1 MRFKRFISFFFS
13 SASRAVF
20 RWQQHGISLHSDSFL
35 VSFICLFYFLSSLY
49 VRVNTSIT
57 CYAGYFAVHLLRKY
71 TTMLGFLPLAS
82 SKILLL
88 RSAAASLLLIFS
100 LYARVKPNASFA
112 VAWFPSSLQKS
123 LLKVSLQ
130 KANKRV
136 TTSVL
141 FRAHTRNLSK
151 YRSFRYSSA
160 ITGGTCRSL
169 SPCDLGAL
177 LKSHLPSAFHPSLTA
192 RTFPQIRTVSAS
204 LSVGCSLK
212 TSCKCTLFLT
222 AFL

>member
-1 MRFKRFISFFFS
+1 MT
-13 SASRAVF
+13 A
-20 RWQQHGISLHSDSFL
+20 H
-35 VSFICLFYFLSSLY
+35 
-49 VRVNTSIT
+49 VRVNTFKPATTVISPYI
-57 CYAGYFAVHLLRKY
+57 CCANIRQCLVSFLLQARKSRYFVAPQLRC
-71 TTMLGFLPLAS
+71 S
-82 SKILLL
+82 
-88 RSAAASLLLIFS
+88 LIFS

-169 SPCDLGAL
+169 SPVTSVRCSKAIFQVH
-177 LKSHLPSAFHPSLTA
+177 SIHPSQTGH
-192 RTFPQIRTVSAS
+192 FHISE
-204 LSVGCSLK
+204 
-212 TSCKCTLFLT
+212 LFL
-222 AFL
+222 LPCP

>member
-1 MRFKRFISFFFS
+1 MYLRYMT
-13 SASRAVF
+13 A
-20 RWQQHGISLHSDSFL
+20 H
-35 VSFICLFYFLSSLY
+35 

-71 TTMLGFLPLAS
+71 TTMLGFLPLAN
-82 SKILLL
+82 SKIPLL

-141 FRAHTRNLSK
+141 FRTHARNLSK

-160 ITGGTCRSL
+160 ITGGTCRNL
-169 SPCDLGAL
+169 SPVTSVRCSKAIFQVH
-177 LKSHLPSAFHPSLTA
+177 SIHPSQPGHF
-192 RTFPQIRTVSAS
+192 RRSE
-204 LSVGCSLK
+204 
-212 TSCKCTLFLT
+212 LFL
-222 AFL
+222 LPCP

>member
-1 MRFKRFISFFFS
+1 MT
-13 SASRAVF
+13 A
-20 RWQQHGISLHSDSFL
+20 H
-35 VSFICLFYFLSSLY
+35 

-82 SKILLL
+82 SKIPLL
-88 RSAAASLLLIFS
+88 RSQPQLRCSLIFS

-136 TTSVL
+136 TTSVS

-169 SPCDLGAL
+169 SPVTSVRCSKAIFQVH
-177 LKSHLPSAFHPSLTA
+177 SIHPSQTGHF
-192 RTFPQIRTVSAS
+192 RRSE
-204 LSVGCSLK
+204 
-212 TSCKCTLFLT
+212 LFL
-222 AFL
+222 LPCP

>member
-1 MRFKRFISFFFS
+1 MYLRYMT
-13 SASRAVF
+13 A
-20 RWQQHGISLHSDSFL
+20 H
-35 VSFICLFYFLSSLY
+35 

-71 TTMLGFLPLAS
+71 TTMLGFLPLAN
-82 SKILLL
+82 SKIPLL
-88 RSAAASLLLIFS
+88 RSAAASLLSDFLSCEPQPCIITFGDRLR
-100 LYARVKPNASFA
+100 LYHVSSIHDSTRSGEHFYNLLRRLFRRTFA
-112 VAWFPSSLQKS
+112 AQIYDNAWFPSSLQKS

-141 FRAHTRNLSK
+141 FRTHARNLSK

-169 SPCDLGAL
+169 SPVTSVRCSKAIFQMH
-177 LKSHLPSAFHPSLTA
+177 SIHPSQPGHF
-192 RTFPQIRTVSAS
+192 RRSE
-204 LSVGCSLK
+204 
-212 TSCKCTLFLT
+212 LFL
-222 AFL
+222 LPCP

>member
-1 MRFKRFISFFFS
+1 MYLRYMT
-13 SASRAVF
+13 A
-20 RWQQHGISLHSDSFL
+20 H
-35 VSFICLFYFLSSLY
+35 

-82 SKILLL
+82 SKIPLL

-141 FRAHTRNLSK
+141 FRAHARNLSK

-169 SPCDLGAL
+169 SPVTSVRCSKAIFQVH
-177 LKSHLPSAFHPSLTA
+177 SIHPSQPGHF
-192 RTFPQIRTVSAS
+192 RRSE
-204 LSVGCSLK
+204 
-212 TSCKCTLFLT
+212 LFL
-222 AFL
+222 LPCP

>member
-1 MRFKRFISFFFS
+1 MYLRYMT
-13 SASRAVF
+13 A
-20 RWQQHGISLHSDSFL
+20 H
-35 VSFICLFYFLSSLY
+35 

-88 RSAAASLLLIFS
+88 RSTAASLLLIFS
-100 LYARVKPNASFA
+100 LYVRVKPNTSFA

-169 SPCDLGAL
+169 SPMTSVRCSKAIFQVH
-177 LKSHLPSAFHPSLTA
+177 SIHPSQPGHF
-192 RTFPQIRTVSAS
+192 RRSE
-204 LSVGCSLK
+204 
-212 TSCKCTLFLT
+212 LFL
-222 AFL
+222 LPCP

>member
-1 MRFKRFISFFFS
+1 MYLRYMT
-13 SASRAVF
+13 A
-20 RWQQHGISLHSDSFL
+20 H
-35 VSFICLFYFLSSLY
+35 

-82 SKILLL
+82 SKIPLL
-88 RSAAASLLLIFS
+88 RSAAASLLSDFLVVRSGEHFYN
-100 LYARVKPNASFA
+100 LLRRLFRRTFA
-112 VAWFPSSLQKS
+112 TQIYDNAWFPSSLQKS

>member
-1 MRFKRFISFFFS
+1 M
-13 SASRAVF
+13 
-20 RWQQHGISLHSDSFL
+20 G
-35 VSFICLFYFLSSLY
+35 C
-49 VRVNTSIT
+49 
-57 CYAGYFAVHLLRKY
+57 
-71 TTMLGFLPLAS
+71 AS
-82 SKILLL
+82 SQVPPLRGSPNYIPWVPPYRKPRTDSKIPLL
-88 RSAAASLLLIFS
+88 RSAAAPLLLIFS

-169 SPCDLGAL
+169 GPVTSVRCSKAIFQVH
-177 LKSHLPSAFHPSLTA
+177 SIHPSQPGHF
-192 RTFPQIRTVSAS
+192 RRSAS
-204 LSVGCSLK
+204 LPVGCSLK

>member
-1 MRFKRFISFFFS
+1 MYLRYMT
-13 SASRAVF
+13 A
-20 RWQQHGISLHSDSFL
+20 H
-35 VSFICLFYFLSSLY
+35 

-71 TTMLGFLPLAS
+71 TTMLGFLPLANS
-82 SKILLL
+82 KILLKILLL

>member
-1 MRFKRFISFFFS
+1 MGWGYMK
-13 SASRAVF
+13 
-20 RWQQHGISLHSDSFL
+20 
-35 VSFICLFYFLSSLY
+35 YY
-49 VRVNTSIT
+49 VRVKPSVT
-57 CYAGYFAVHLLRKY
+57 CCAGYRVVHLLSQIYDNPHFY
-71 TTMLGFLPLAS
+71 TWKSRYFVAPQ
-82 SKILLL
+82 L
-88 RSAAASLLLIFS
+88 RCSLIFS

-136 TTSVL
+136 TTSVS

-169 SPCDLGAL
+169 SPVTSVRCSKAIFQVH
-177 LKSHLPSAFHPSLTA
+177 SIHPSQTGHFH
-192 RTFPQIRTVSAS
+192 RSE
-204 LSVGCSLK
+204 
-212 TSCKCTLFLT
+212 LFL
-222 AFL
+222 LPCP

>member
-1 MRFKRFISFFFS
+1 MYLRYMT
-13 SASRAVF
+13 A
-20 RWQQHGISLHSDSFL
+20 H
-35 VSFICLFYFLSSLY
+35 

-82 SKILLL
+82 SKIPLL
-88 RSAAASLLLIFS
+88 RSAAASLLSDFLVVRS
-100 LYARVKPNASFA
+100 GETKCQLRCRLVSF
-112 VAWFPSSLQKS
+112 LTTKS

-169 SPCDLGAL
+169 SPVTSVRCSKAIFQVH
-177 LKSHLPSAFHPSLTA
+177 SIHPSQTGHFH
-192 RTFPQIRTVSAS
+192 RSE
-204 LSVGCSLK
+204 
-212 TSCKCTLFLT
+212 LFL
-222 AFL
+222 LPCP

>member
-1 MRFKRFISFFFS
+1 MYLRYMT
-13 SASRAVF
+13 A
-20 RWQQHGISLHSDSFL
+20 H
-35 VSFICLFYFLSSLY
+35 

-82 SKILLL
+82 SKIPLL

-169 SPCDLGAL
+169 SPVTSVRCSKAIFQVH
-177 LKSHLPSAFHPSLTA
+177 SIHPSQTGHF
-192 RTFPQIRTVSAS
+192 RRSE
-204 LSVGCSLK
+204 
-212 TSCKCTLFLT
+212 LFL
-222 AFL
+222 FPCP

>member
-1 MRFKRFISFFFS
+1 MYLRYMT
-13 SASRAVF
+13 A
-20 RWQQHGISLHSDSFL
+20 H
-35 VSFICLFYFLSSLY
+35 

-82 SKILLL
+82 SKIPLL
-88 RSAAASLLLIFS
+88 RSAAASLLSDFLVVRS
-100 LYARVKPNASFA
+100 GETKCQLRCRLVSF
-112 VAWFPSSLQKS
+112 LTTKS

-136 TTSVL
+136 TTSVS

-169 SPCDLGAL
+169 SL
-177 LKSHLPSAFHPSLTA
+177 LLQKTSVRCSKAIFQVHSIHPSQPGHFRRSELLLL
-192 RTFPQIRTVSAS
+192 P
-204 LSVGCSLK
+204 CP
-212 TSCKCTLFLT
+212 
-222 AFL
+222 

>member
-1 MRFKRFISFFFS
+1 MYLRYMT
-13 SASRAVF
+13 A
-20 RWQQHGISLHSDSFL
+20 H
-35 VSFICLFYFLSSLY
+35 

-71 TTMLGFLPLAS
+71 TTMLGFLPLAN
-82 SKILLL
+82 SKIPLL

-100 LYARVKPNASFA
+100 LYARVKPNASYA

-169 SPCDLGAL
+169 SPVTSVRCSKAIFQVH
-177 LKSHLPSAFHPSLTA
+177 SIHPSQPGHFH
-192 RTFPQIRTVSAS
+192 RSE
-204 LSVGCSLK
+204 
-212 TSCKCTLFLT
+212 LFL
-222 AFL
+222 LPCP

>member
-1 MRFKRFISFFFS
+1 MILSFVLLFPAHTRKS
-13 SASRAVF
+13 CRLRVSR
-20 RWQQHGISLHSDSFL
+20 
-35 VSFICLFYFLSSLY
+35 
-49 VRVNTSIT
+49 TS
-57 CYAGYFAVHLLRKY
+57 CV
-71 TTMLGFLPLAS
+71 
-82 SKILLL
+82 
-88 RSAAASLLLIFS
+88 LIFS
-100 LYARVKPNASFA
+100 YVNLSPYLITFGDGLRLHHASAMHDRIRSEKPNASFA

-204 LSVGCSLK
+204 LSVGRSLK

>member
-1 MRFKRFISFFFS
+1 MYLRYMT
-13 SASRAVF
+13 A
-20 RWQQHGISLHSDSFL
+20 H
-35 VSFICLFYFLSSLY
+35 

-82 SKILLL
+82 SKIPLL
-88 RSAAASLLLIFS
+88 RSTAASLLSDFLVVRSGETKCQLRCRLVSFLLQARKSRYFVAPQLRCSLIFS

-169 SPCDLGAL
+169 GPVTSVRCSKAIFQVH
-177 LKSHLPSAFHPSLTA
+177 SIHPSQTGHF
-192 RTFPQIRTVSAS
+192 RRSE
-204 LSVGCSLK
+204 
-212 TSCKCTLFLT
+212 LFL
-222 AFL
+222 LPCP

>member
-1 MRFKRFISFFFS
+1 MYLRYMT
-13 SASRAVF
+13 A
-20 RWQQHGISLHSDSFL
+20 H
-35 VSFICLFYFLSSLY
+35 

-82 SKILLL
+82 SKIPLL

-141 FRAHTRNLSK
+141 FRTHARNLSK
-151 YRSFRYSSA
+151 YRSIRYSSA

-169 SPCDLGAL
+169 SPVTSVRCSKAIFQVH
-177 LKSHLPSAFHPSLTA
+177 SIHPSQPGHF
-192 RTFPQIRTVSAS
+192 RRSE
-204 LSVGCSLK
+204 
-212 TSCKCTLFLT
+212 LFL
-222 AFL
+222 LPCP

>member
-1 MRFKRFISFFFS
+1 MYLRYMT
-13 SASRAVF
+13 A
-20 RWQQHGISLHSDSFL
+20 H
-35 VSFICLFYFLSSLY
+35 

-82 SKILLL
+82 SKIPLL
-88 RSAAASLLLIFS
+88 RSAAAPLLLIFS

-169 SPCDLGAL
+169 GPVTSVRCSKAIFQVH
-177 LKSHLPSAFHPSLTA
+177 SIHPSQPGHF
-192 RTFPQIRTVSAS
+192 RRSE
-204 LSVGCSLK
+204 
-212 TSCKCTLFLT
+212 LFL
-222 AFL
+222 LPCP

>member
-1 MRFKRFISFFFS
+1 MTNYARVKPSYRNP
-13 SASRAVF
+13 
-20 RWQQHGISLHSDSFL
+20 LSDS
-35 VSFICLFYFLSSLY
+35 
-49 VRVNTSIT
+49 
-57 CYAGYFAVHLLRKY
+57 
-71 TTMLGFLPLAS
+71 
-82 SKILLL
+82 KIPLL

-169 SPCDLGAL
+169 SHVTSVRCSKAIFQVH
-177 LKSHLPSAFHPSLTA
+177 SIHPSQPGHL
-192 RTFPQIRTVSAS
+192 RRSE
-204 LSVGCSLK
+204 
-212 TSCKCTLFLT
+212 LFL
-222 AFL
+222 LPCP

>member
-1 MRFKRFISFFFS
+1 MYLRYMT
-13 SASRAVF
+13 A
-20 RWQQHGISLHSDSFL
+20 H
-35 VSFICLFYFLSSLY
+35 

-71 TTMLGFLPLAS
+71 TTMLDFLPLAS
-82 SKILLL
+82 SKIPLL
-88 RSAAASLLLIFS
+88 RSAAASLLSDFLVVRS
-100 LYARVKPNASFA
+100 GETKCQLRCR
-112 VAWFPSSLQKS
+112 L
-123 LLKVSLQ
+123 VSLQ

-169 SPCDLGAL
+169 SPVTSVRCSKAIFQVH
-177 LKSHLPSAFHPSLTA
+177 SIHPSQTGHF
-192 RTFPQIRTVSAS
+192 RRSE
-204 LSVGCSLK
+204 
-212 TSCKCTLFLT
+212 LFL
-222 AFL
+222 LPCP

>member
-1 MRFKRFISFFFS
+1 MYLRYMT
-13 SASRAVF
+13 A
-20 RWQQHGISLHSDSFL
+20 H
-35 VSFICLFYFLSSLY
+35 

-88 RSAAASLLLIFS
+88 RSTAASLLLIFS

-141 FRAHTRNLSK
+141 FRTHARNLSK

-169 SPCDLGAL
+169 SPVTSVRCSKAIFQMH
-177 LKSHLPSAFHPSLTA
+177 SIHPSQPGHF
-192 RTFPQIRTVSAS
+192 RRSE
-204 LSVGCSLK
+204 
-212 TSCKCTLFLT
+212 LFL
-222 AFL
+222 LPCP

>member
-1 MRFKRFISFFFS
+1 MYLRYMT
-13 SASRAVF
+13 A
-20 RWQQHGISLHSDSFL
+20 H
-35 VSFICLFYFLSSLY
+35 

-71 TTMLGFLPLAS
+71 TTMLGFLPLAN
-82 SKILLL
+82 SKIPLL
-88 RSAAASLLLIFS
+88 RSTAASLLLIFS

-169 SPCDLGAL
+169 SPVTSVRCSKAIFQVH
-177 LKSHLPSAFHPSLTA
+177 SIHPSQPGHF
-192 RTFPQIRTVSAS
+192 RRSE
-204 LSVGCSLK
+204 
-212 TSCKCTLFLT
+212 LFL
-222 AFL
+222 LPCP

>member
-1 MRFKRFISFFFS
+1 MYLRYMT
-13 SASRAVF
+13 A
-20 RWQQHGISLHSDSFL
+20 H
-35 VSFICLFYFLSSLY
+35 

-71 TTMLGFLPLAS
+71 TTMLGFLPLAN
-82 SKILLL
+82 SKIPLL
-88 RSAAASLLLIFS
+88 RSTAASLLLIFS
-100 LYARVKPNASFA
+100 LYVRVKPNADFVS
-112 VAWFPSSLQKS
+112 AWFPSSLQKS

-141 FRAHTRNLSK
+141 FRTHARNLSK

-169 SPCDLGAL
+169 SPVTSVRCSKAIFQVH
-177 LKSHLPSAFHPSLTA
+177 SIHPSQPGHF
-192 RTFPQIRTVSAS
+192 RRSE
-204 LSVGCSLK
+204 
-212 TSCKCTLFLT
+212 LFL
-222 AFL
+222 LPCP

>member
-1 MRFKRFISFFFS
+1 MYLRYMT
-13 SASRAVF
+13 A
-20 RWQQHGISLHSDSFL
+20 H
-35 VSFICLFYFLSSLY
+35 

-71 TTMLGFLPLAS
+71 TTMLGFLPLAN
-82 SKILLL
+82 SKIPIL
-88 RSAAASLLLIFS
+88 RSTAASLLLIFS
-100 LYARVKPNASFA
+100 LYVRVKPNADFVS
-112 VAWFPSSLQKS
+112 AWFPSSLQKS

-141 FRAHTRNLSK
+141 FRAHARNLSK

-169 SPCDLGAL
+169 SPVTSVRCSKAIFQVH
-177 LKSHLPSAFHPSLTA
+177 SIHPSQPGHF
-192 RTFPQIRTVSAS
+192 RRSE
-204 LSVGCSLK
+204 
-212 TSCKCTLFLT
+212 LFL
-222 AFL
+222 LPCP